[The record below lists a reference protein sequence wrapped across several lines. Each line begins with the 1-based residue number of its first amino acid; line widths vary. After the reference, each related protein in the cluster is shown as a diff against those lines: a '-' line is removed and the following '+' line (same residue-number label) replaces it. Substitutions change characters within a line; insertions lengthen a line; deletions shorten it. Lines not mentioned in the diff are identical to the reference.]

1 MNKRFFYIF
10 VIMIAALGATYFF
23 MFDNSYKES
32 LKARFYYT
40 VGEYDKAYSLSRKVY
55 LKNSYNTM
63 ALTIMTQSKIALS
76 YEKYIKNAKKYLKE
90 IQEISSSKKISKK
103 DLMKIKLICEVAMG
117 EYKSL
122 KPSVLDNSTLCDE
135 ASKLYKKFEKIYNEL
150 F

>member
-1 MNKRFFYIF
+1 
-10 VIMIAALGATYFF
+10 MIVTLGTTYFF

-40 VGEYDKAYSLSRKVY
+40 VGEYDKAYSLSKKVY

-90 IQEISSSKKISKK
+90 IQMISSSNKISQK
-103 DLMKIKLICEVAMG
+103 DLIKIKLICEVAMG

-122 KPSVLDNSTLCDE
+122 KSSVLNNDTLCDK
-135 ASKLYKKFEKIYNEL
+135 ATKLYKKFEKIYNEL